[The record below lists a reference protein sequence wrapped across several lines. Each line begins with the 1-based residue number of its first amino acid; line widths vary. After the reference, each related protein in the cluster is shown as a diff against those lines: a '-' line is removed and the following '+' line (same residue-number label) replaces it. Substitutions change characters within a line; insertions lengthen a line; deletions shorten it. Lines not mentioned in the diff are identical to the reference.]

1 MAQII
6 FDNSR
11 LKREMKAFLK
21 GRFGDFLERFER
33 RLTLNIIQISSNLAS
48 EKYANLKVKM
58 GESLGV
64 STFYYRFEEG
74 ENGLVLWKN
83 GKIWENWQEAI
94 LKITRKQEDNKPN
107 FGQKNEIGLI
117 KQKQNSA
124 NFKTEL
130 FKENLKK
137 TKIQQIQNF
146 INYLAYENEDK
157 LPNHHPQKAERKLKN
172 GLILQLPL
180 PSGFENLVETV
191 NWSDFLDVDF
201 LGADNSKL
209 WHQGILPPTIQAIDL
224 VLKSFLANK
233 QEDLTGKIEGEIEGN
248 SSKLE
253 QKQNMVSQNSDQFGK
268 LDGDVRLKNLQ
279 EKNGEIENFLN
290 QKLDLTGK
298 IVAII
303 GQGKLVGTPLLS
315 YFQKTG
321 ATIISLNKDT
331 PDKIKLAKLAEIVI
345 AASGVPSLVQSSWL
359 KNDVVLIDAATS
371 ESDGFLVGDVDR
383 VELEKSNMSFKLC
396 PSPGGIGPL
405 TVLSIFWNLYQIES
419 KFS

>member
-1 MAQII
+1 M
-6 FDNSR
+6 

-21 GRFGDFLERFER
+21 SRFGDFLEKFDRK
-33 RLTLNIIQISSNLAS
+33 LTLNIIQIGSNLAN
-48 EKYANLKVKM
+48 EKYATLKVKM

-74 ENGLVLWKN
+74 ENGLVLWEN
-83 GKIWENWQEAI
+83 GKIWENWQEAV
-94 LKITRKQEDNKPN
+94 LKISRKQENSKAKFD
-107 FGQKNEIGLI
+107 QENEIGLI
-117 KQKQNSA
+117 KQKQNST

-130 FKENLKK
+130 SEENLKE

-146 INYLAYENEDK
+146 INYLAYENEGK
-157 LPNHHPQKAERKLKN
+157 LPNHRTQKAERKLKN

-180 PSGFENLVETV
+180 PSGFENLVEMV

-209 WHQGILPPTIQAIDL
+209 WHQNVLPPTIQAIDL

-233 QEDLTGKIEGEIEGN
+233 QEVLPGKIEEEIEGSN
-248 SSKLE
+248 SNFNQKLN
-253 QKQNMVSQNSDQFGK
+253 QNQNKDSQNSDQFGK
-268 LDGDVRLKNLQ
+268 MDDNIELKNSQ
-279 EKNGEIENFLN
+279 EKIGEIENFLN

-345 AASGVPSLVQSSWL
+345 AASGVPSLVQSSWI

-383 VELEKSNMSFKLC
+383 VELEKSNLSFKLC